1 MEEEQF
7 QSLVKDI
14 IPIAESMKAVLE
26 KHGVDS
32 MVSLTLKKSDEY
44 VDFHHDSG
52 WDFYELEKKQY
63 IENYKSKERINMEG

>member
-63 IENYKSKERINMEG
+63 IKNYKSKERINMEG

>member
-1 MEEEQF
+1 MKEEQF

-63 IENYKSKERINMEG
+63 IKNYKSKERINMEG